1 MDPKKF
7 AELPDYYGIRYD
19 PETGMTY
26 RDDGQP
32 TGYTFERA
40 TWTGP
45 FGIEFT
51 WPWLNPLG
59 FATRETSLK
68 MLEFCKSVVPGRISV
83 TLDEVN
89 RTVGP
94 FTRTVER
101 QIVVSNGE
109 TEQNYSAGL
118 LANSVIRHGE
128 KRAGELFLA
137 EVKFARII

>member
-7 AELPDYYGIRYD
+7 ADLPDYYGIRFD
-19 PETGMTY
+19 RETGMTY
-26 RDDGQP
+26 RDDGTP

-45 FGIEFT
+45 FGVEFT

-68 MLEFCKSVVPGRISV
+68 ILDFCRAVLPPRISV

-94 FTRTVER
+94 FTRTLER

-109 TEQNYSAGL
+109 TEQNFSAGM

-128 KRAGELFLA
+128 PRAGELFLA
-137 EVKFARII
+137 EVKLARIL